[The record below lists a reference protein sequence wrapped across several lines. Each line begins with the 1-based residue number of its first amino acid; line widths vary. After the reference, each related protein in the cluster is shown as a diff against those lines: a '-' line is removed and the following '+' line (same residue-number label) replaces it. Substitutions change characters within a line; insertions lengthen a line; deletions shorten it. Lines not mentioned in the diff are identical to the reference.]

1 MAARTRAWQRAG
13 RLSAPLT
20 QPRSLTVDD
29 KRAKNRFGWVKRLMQ
44 GQGGRATG
52 AHERPLKRTPAESP
66 SLRFA
71 DDDDSVQSVD
81 TATRGSLHSN
91 TTTTAL
97 YMDNASTTP
106 LKSITST
113 PLTKSPSVLS
123 GGAHDNTLFVASTVD
138 TSITPTMTQ
147 SQSHQGAMP
156 SVAPPGTHAHP
167 QSNPSG
173 AASVAASGGGDR
185 DSESIVTLASSS
197 RRLRRRSLD
206 TNCSTAGIP
215 PASIMERLSVNPTA
229 ANSNY
234 AVSIDRGSNRGSD
247 DAASEQ

>member
-1 MAARTRAWQRAG
+1 M
-13 RLSAPLT
+13 
-20 QPRSLTVDD
+20 LTVDD

-44 GQGGRATG
+44 GQGGRTTG
-52 AHERPLKRTPAESP
+52 AHERPLKRTPAETP

-71 DDDDSVQSVD
+71 DDDDSVQSDD

-138 TSITPTMTQ
+138 TSITPTVTQ
-147 SQSHQGAMP
+147 SGSHQGAAP
-156 SVAPPGTHAHP
+156 SMAPPGSHAH
-167 QSNPSG
+167 QATNPSG
-173 AASVAASGGGDR
+173 AASGGGDR